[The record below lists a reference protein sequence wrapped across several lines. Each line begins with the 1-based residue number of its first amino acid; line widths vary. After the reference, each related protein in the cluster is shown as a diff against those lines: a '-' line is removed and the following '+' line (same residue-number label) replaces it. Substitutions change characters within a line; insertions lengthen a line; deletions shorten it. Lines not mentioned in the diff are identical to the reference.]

1 MRKLVREPGP
11 GFLSRVMGQVL
22 LPHFIDGPFWIWEG
36 LKGSSMIVELS
47 VCHVSRI
54 CMGVIPTRWCIS
66 ATVCWDQ
73 TPSLSL
79 FIPRFV
85 LINKMWVIS
94 SKNHLWGFVGCVWVG
109 CDDCVYSRNMGS

>member
-22 LPHFIDGPFWIWEG
+22 LPHFKDGPFWIWEG

-94 SKNHLWGFVGCVWVG
+94 LYESSMGFCWLCVGWL
-109 CDDCVYSRNMGS
+109 